1 MNKLFIFDTKIFSM
15 KRIFVL
21 LLLSFFVSKGF
32 SQWTPPDNTY
42 GKQAKRSKID
52 STLYIPTGCGVP
64 TDSTFLHDKT
74 MQKQAA
80 KYFDSCGHNEYVWDP
95 SLKIWKQGSAD
106 SATFLTHT
114 QGDARYVAIQTQSPT
129 ASLSGGYS
137 YERHASGTFSVSLS
151 WSAGRQAAGTGV
163 NATNTLSSIVVAGT
177 SQTFTQP
184 SAGSSVSGSQSTG
197 TMNYNTNYTFYNTVT
212 TTDSKT
218 AVASTSFG
226 AYDKRYLGWSATTT
240 PTSAEILA
248 AVYQDNSGNNSS
260 LTNTLAQLGS
270 DKHLF
275 FVTTS
280 TVSSV
285 TVNGFPSTAAF
296 SLNNSISF
304 TNASGGTFTGYYTVS
319 NNAFGSTSTNT
330 VIFN

>member
-1 MNKLFIFDTKIFSM
+1 MTI
-15 KRIFVL
+15 
-21 LLLSFFVSKGF
+21 
-32 SQWTPPDNTY
+32 
-42 GKQAKRSKID
+42 RSW
-52 STLYIPTGCGVP
+52 
-64 TDSTFLHDKT
+64 
-74 MQKQAA
+74 A
-80 KYFDSCGHNEYVWDP
+80 N
-95 SLKIWKQGSAD
+95 
-106 SATFLTHT
+106 ATF
-114 QGDARYVAIQTQSPT
+114 VAIQTQSPT

-163 NATNTLSSIVVAGT
+163 NATNPLSSIVVAGT
-177 SQTFTQP
+177 SQTFSQP
-184 SAGSSVSGSQSTG
+184 SAGASISGTQSTG
-197 TMNYNTNYTFYNTVT
+197 TMNYNTSYTFYNTVT

-226 AYDKRYLGWSATTT
+226 SYDKRYLGWSATST

-248 AVYQDNSGNNSS
+248 AVYSDNSGNNSS

-285 TVNGFPSTAAF
+285 SVNGFPSTAAF
-296 SLNNSISF
+296 SRNNSISF
-304 TNASGGTFTGYYTVS
+304 TNASGGTFSGYYTVS

>member
-1 MNKLFIFDTKIFSM
+1 MLVEVAPVAHQRGNF
-15 KRIFVL
+15 
-21 LLLSFFVSKGF
+21 
-32 SQWTPPDNTY
+32 
-42 GKQAKRSKID
+42 D
-52 STLYIPTGCGVP
+52 STLHIPTGCGVP
-64 TDSTFLHDKT
+64 TDSSFLHDKVI
-74 MQKQAA
+74 KNKAA
-80 KYFDSCGHNEYVWDP
+80 KYFDSCGNKEYTWNP
-95 SLKIWKQGSAD
+95 KLKSWVTGTPD
-106 SATFLTHT
+106 SATYATVYSI
-114 QGDARYVAIQTQSPT
+114 GDSLQNFVRIQTQNPT
-129 ASLSGGYS
+129 SSLSGGYS
-137 YERHASGTFSVSLS
+137 YERHAAGTFSVLLS

-163 NATNTLSSIVVAGT
+163 NATNPLSSIFVAGT
-177 SQTFTQP
+177 SQTFSQP
-184 SAGSSVSGSQSTG
+184 SAGASISGTQSTG
-197 TMNYNTNYTFYNTVT
+197 TMNYNTSYTFYNTVT

-226 AYDKRYLGWSATTT
+226 AYDKRYLGWSATST

-248 AVYQDNSGNNSS
+248 AVYSDNSGNNSS

-285 TVNGFPSTAAF
+285 SVNGFPSTAAF
-296 SLNNSISF
+296 SRNNSISF
-304 TNASGGTFTGYYTVS
+304 TNASGGTFSGYYTVS

>member
-1 MNKLFIFDTKIFSM
+1 MKKLFIFLLMILAFANVYSQSVLPLEADTVKVK
-15 KRIFVL
+15 KRISGDAVLDVKGTIQVSNVPAGATYMPVFVYD
-21 LLLSFFVSKGF
+21 SVTHQF
-32 SQWTPPDNTY
+32 
-42 GKQAKRSKID
+42 KRIPQSSIAPD
-52 STLYIPTGCGVP
+52 STKFVTYT
-64 TDSTFLHDKT
+64 
-74 MQKQAA
+74 A
-80 KYFDSCGHNEYVWDP
+80 
-95 SLKIWKQGSAD
+95 
-106 SATFLTHT
+106 
-114 QGDARYVAIQTQSPT
+114 GDNRYVKIQTQNPT
-129 ASLSGGYS
+129 ATLSGGYS

-163 NATNTLSSIVVAGT
+163 NATNPLSSIVVAGT
-177 SQTFTQP
+177 SQTFSQP
-184 SAGSSVSGSQSTG
+184 SSGSSVSGSQSTG
-197 TMNYNTNYTFYNTVT
+197 TMSYNTNYTFYNTVT

-285 TVNGFPSTAAF
+285 SVNGFPSTAAF